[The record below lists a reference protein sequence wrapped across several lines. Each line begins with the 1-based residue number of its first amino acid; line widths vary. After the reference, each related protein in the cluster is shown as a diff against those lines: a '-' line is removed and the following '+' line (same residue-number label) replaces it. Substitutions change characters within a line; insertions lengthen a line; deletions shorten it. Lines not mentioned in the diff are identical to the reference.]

1 MERENLKLCFYLP
14 LSSLLFSFLLFFK
27 QQTSAEHFEI
37 TIAMTRGQLAGA
49 LCAPQ
54 LRPVIH
60 GSSARGHV
68 RAAQQGETFPHRDLA
83 PGSEIE
89 HTRACIGAERGDVD
103 VRGFSMEIT
112 GVPALPPP
120 RERPRCVLLRSVFL
134 AASVLYFP
142 CLCFYEL
149 CLVSAKPTENSA
161 GLGVF
166 TALCCGVFFFF
177 FLFLVETM

>member
-14 LSSLLFSFLLFFK
+14 LSSLLFSFLLFFE

-68 RAAQQGETFPHRDLA
+68 QAARQGETFPHRDLA
-83 PGSEIE
+83 PGSERE

-103 VRGFSMEIT
+103 VRGFSMEIA
-112 GVPALPPP
+112 GGSALPPP
-120 RERPRCVLLRSVFL
+120 RERPRCVLLRLFFWQPVCSIFL
-134 AASVLYFP
+134 A
-142 CLCFYEL
+142 C
-149 CLVSAKPTENSA
+149 
-161 GLGVF
+161 VF
-166 TALCCGVFFFF
+166 MSYVWFLLNQQKTAQGWGFSLRCVVGFFFF
-177 FLFLVETM
+177 FFSL